1 MTSSEKGT
9 PKHVHMCRHVLADRL
24 DKTPLWF
31 LPGVWSDILSSLKNS
46 LTHWLHM
53 INRSHI
59 IASNFKCLFN
69 EHVTYTVNKKICRS
83 F

>member
-31 LPGVWSDILSSLKNS
+31 LPGIWSDILSSLKNS
-46 LTHWLHM
+46 
-53 INRSHI
+53 
-59 IASNFKCLFN
+59 
-69 EHVTYTVNKKICRS
+69 
-83 F
+83 